1 MEISG
6 YKIEHKNIM
15 WFLHRVCDTAAI
27 ILGYII
33 ASMIIDVSFLENEYS
48 RVTVT
53 LVFII
58 SIVVYPAV
66 GVYRPWRGEK
76 RTSELM
82 VIITAWL
89 VTMSIAIVLSHFLG
103 FVGQGV
109 YQFLFDWT
117 ISGLFTSVVFRL
129 GTRQF
134 LLKFR
139 RRGYNLRHIIIVGGG
154 KNANDVIN
162 TVEQSKW
169 TGYKIAGY
177 FSNES
182 LQADCPRL
190 GSIEELTSFIE
201 QRKIDYDELWVALPL
216 IDAPQVSNIIK
227 QLKFLTCDI
236 RYIPDLTDFNLINHS
251 VSSVAGMPLINL
263 SVSPMTGTN
272 ILFKSIEDKII
283 ASIILL
289 LISPILLLIATAVK
303 LTSAGPIF
311 YKQER
316 VGWNNKPF
324 NMVKFRSM
332 AIDAEFGGIQ
342 WGGAQSMKVTPIGNF
357 IRSTSLDELPQFIN
371 VLTGDMSIVGPRPER
386 KVFVEKFKHEIP
398 GYMQKHMVK
407 AGITGLAQIRG
418 WRGDTD
424 LNKRIESDL
433 DYIKN
438 WSLLLDIKI
447 IFLTVFKGFINKNAR

>member
-6 YKIEHKNIM
+6 YKIEHKSMM
-15 WFLHRVCDTAAI
+15 WLLHRVCDIAAM

-33 ASMIIDVSFLENEYS
+33 AVRLVDLSILENEYS
-48 RVTVT
+48 SVIVT

-76 RTSELM
+76 RSNELL
-82 VIITAWL
+82 VISSAWL
-89 VTMSIAIVLSHFLG
+89 ITMSIAIALSHFLG
-103 FVGQGV
+103 FVDQSV
-109 YQFLFDWT
+109 YHFLFDWT

-139 RRGYNLRHIIIVGGG
+139 RRGYNLQHIIIVGGG

-162 TVEQSKW
+162 TVNQSKW

-182 LQADCPRL
+182 LKADCPHL

-201 QRKIDYDELWVALPL
+201 QKEFHYDQLWIALPL
-216 IDAPQVSNIIK
+216 IDAPQVTNISK
-227 QLKFLTCDI
+227 QLKLLTCDI
-236 RYIPDLTDFNLINHS
+236 RYIPDLTDFHLINHS

-272 ILFKSIEDKII
+272 ILLKSIEDKII

-303 LTSAGPIF
+303 LTSPGPIF
-311 YKQER
+311 YTQER

-332 AIDAEFGGIQ
+332 AIDAEIDGVK

-386 KVFVEKFKHEIP
+386 KVFVEKFKHEIS

>member
-6 YKIEHKNIM
+6 YKIEHKSMM
-15 WFLHRVCDTAAI
+15 WLLHRVCDIAAM

-33 ASMIIDVSFLENEYS
+33 AVRLVDLSILENEYS
-48 RVTVT
+48 SVIVT

-76 RTSELM
+76 RSNELL
-82 VIITAWL
+82 VISSAWL
-89 VTMSIAIVLSHFLG
+89 VTMSIAIALSHFLG
-103 FVGQGV
+103 FVDQGA
-109 YQFLFDWT
+109 YHFLFDWT

-139 RRGYNLRHIIIVGGG
+139 RRGYNLQHIIIVGGG

-162 TVEQSKW
+162 TVNQSKW

-182 LQADCPRL
+182 LQADCPHL

-201 QRKIDYDELWVALPL
+201 QKEFHYDQLWIALPL
-216 IDAPQVSNIIK
+216 IDAPQVTNISK
-227 QLKFLTCDI
+227 QLKLLTCDI
-236 RYIPDLTDFNLINHS
+236 RYIPDLTDFHLINHS

-272 ILFKSIEDKII
+272 ILLKSIEDKII

-303 LTSAGPIF
+303 LTSPGPIF
-311 YKQER
+311 YTQER

-332 AIDAEFGGIQ
+332 AIDAEIDGVK

-386 KVFVEKFKHEIP
+386 KVFVEKFKHEIS

>member
-6 YKIEHKNIM
+6 YKIEHKSMM
-15 WFLHRVCDTAAI
+15 WLLHRVCDIAAM

-33 ASMIIDVSFLENEYS
+33 AVRLADLSILENEYS
-48 RVTVT
+48 SVIVT

-76 RTSELM
+76 RSNELL
-82 VIITAWL
+82 VISSAWL
-89 VTMSIAIVLSHFLG
+89 VTMSIAISLSHFLG
-103 FVGQGV
+103 FVDQGA
-109 YQFLFDWT
+109 YHFLFDWT

-139 RRGYNLRHIIIVGGG
+139 RRGYNLQHIIIVGGG

-162 TVEQSKW
+162 TVNQSKW

-182 LQADCPRL
+182 LKADCPHL

-201 QRKIDYDELWVALPL
+201 QKEFHYDQLWIALPL
-216 IDAPQVSNIIK
+216 IDAPQVTNISK
-227 QLKFLTCDI
+227 QLKLLTCDI
-236 RYIPDLTDFNLINHS
+236 RYIPDLTDFHLINHS

-272 ILFKSIEDKII
+272 ILLKSIEDKII

-303 LTSAGPIF
+303 LTSPGPIF
-311 YKQER
+311 YTQER

-332 AIDAEFGGIQ
+332 AIDAEIDGVK

-386 KVFVEKFKHEIP
+386 KVFVEKFKHEIS